1 MDIYHNYEYLFIMC
15 GSVILTG
22 GVLSL
27 LLNLCHF
34 HALRKTEEGKK
45 SKCGGPSQSDAEK
58 QAQTEQ
64 IMEAEAEAE
73 AEVAEVAAEE
83 AEEAKETVR
92 LEKEADAP
100 KND

>member
-22 GVLSL
+22 GVLAL

-34 HALRKTEEGKK
+34 HALRKKEEGKK
-45 SKCGGPSQSDAEK
+45 SKGGGPSQSDAEK
-58 QAQTEQ
+58 QAQVEQ
-64 IMEAEAEAE
+64 IMEAS
-73 AEVAEVAAEE
+73 
-83 AEEAKETVR
+83 AEEAKETAR

-100 KND
+100 KDV

>member
-22 GVLSL
+22 GVLAL

-34 HALRKTEEGKK
+34 HALRKKEEGKK
-45 SKCGGPSQSDAEK
+45 SKGGGPSQSDAEK
-58 QAQTEQ
+58 PVQVEQ
-64 IMEAEAEAE
+64 IMEAS
-73 AEVAEVAAEE
+73 
-83 AEEAKETVR
+83 AEEAKETAR

-100 KND
+100 KDV